1 MGSEPLGAALRA
13 AGVSEVRSG
22 TSVAELTTLRVGG
35 PVGAHVIAESD
46 EDLRGVAEVVR
57 AEDVDV
63 LVVGRGS
70 NLLVADAGW
79 PGIVVTLGRGFRHVD
94 VDGARVRAGGAE
106 PLPSLAVR
114 VAGQGLGGFAWAA
127 AVPGSLG
134 GGVRMNAGAHGGEMS
149 QSLVEVEVF
158 RLSSAARETW
168 AAGALEMR
176 YRHTAL
182 PQDAVVVGAE
192 LHLEPADAD
201 QLRAEIREI
210 RQWRRE
216 HQPINEPNCGSV
228 FTNPPG
234 DSAGRLIEAAGAK
247 GLERGGARVSTRHA
261 NFIVTQPEATARD
274 VHELIRE
281 VQARVA
287 DQSGVQLQPEVVMVG
302 GRGGA

>member
-1 MGSEPLGAALRA
+1 MGSEPLVAALRA
-13 AGVSEVRSG
+13 AGVAEVRAG

-35 PVGAHVIAESD
+35 PVGAHVVAESD
-46 EDLRGVAEVVR
+46 DDLRGVAEVAR
-57 AEDVDV
+57 TEDVDV

-106 PLPSLAVR
+106 PLPSLAVH

-134 GGVRMNAGAHGGEMS
+134 GAVRMNAGAHGSDMS

-158 RLSSAARETW
+158 RLSSAVRETW

-182 PQDAVVVGAE
+182 PRDAVVVGAE

-261 NFIVTQPEATARD
+261 NFIVTRPEATARD

-287 DQSGVQLQPEVVMVG
+287 DVSGVHLRPEVVMVG
-302 GRGGA
+302 GRGGS